1 MEHIRKPI
9 ISRTAI
15 YQRITCC
22 SDHIKYE
29 GCNLCN
35 SSPCKGSSKNTL
47 EVMYITQGNNN
58 WDDIINKIWS
68 FHDEGKFLRLIID
81 TEIPKEV
88 LWAASYSEK
97 NIFQVNINMIELNSN
112 IDWIR
117 KLVFMSGNC
126 GLYVVL
132 FLYPI
137 IPDLVKT
144 YHVID
149 VIDMFRNV
157 VQFHVNLKFG
167 VFTKVQESEE
177 YINFNSIPVSIKHL
191 KKCEDSWECTPEYL
205 KNFLDIVNLY
215 AIPRKISVGICGENT
230 DCTGLGG

>member
-1 MEHIRKPI
+1 MEFIRKPI

-15 YQRITCC
+15 YQRIACC
-22 SDHIKYE
+22 SDNIKCE
-29 GCNLCN
+29 GCGLCE
-35 SSPCKGSSKNTL
+35 SSVQCKGSEGNNL
-47 EVMYITQGNNN
+47 EVIYISQEQN
-58 WDDIINKIWS
+58 WEETIAKIWEL
-68 FHDEGKFLRLIID
+68 HDKGKLLRLVIN

-97 NIFQVNINMIELNSN
+97 NIFQVNINMVELDHN

-117 KLVFMSGNC
+117 RLVFMSGNC

-167 VFTKVQESEE
+167 VFTEVQETEG
-177 YINFNSIPVSIKHL
+177 YINFNGIPVSTQYL
-191 KKCEDSWECTPEYL
+191 KKSEEEWKCTSLYL

-215 AIPRKISVGICGENT
+215 AIPRKISVGICGENN